1 MTSTRKEADVRR
13 EENTQ
18 SSDLLCLAKTEI
30 MCMLQAVRVTFIFVN
45 APQALFKENG
55 MYDGWY

>member
-1 MTSTRKEADVRR
+1 MTSTRKEADVRG

-30 MCMLQAVRVTFIFVN
+30 MCMLQSVRVTIIFAN
-45 APQALFKENG
+45 AIQVLFKEKWNV
-55 MYDGWY
+55 